1 MPREGGMQNCII
13 WLLVM
18 TSSYSYIDTKSDIDH
33 IFINI
38 YTPSISKYILALIF
52 YNVEPFTLLKKY
64 KYNLFCYNLYFQK
77 VWCDGMKWGY
87 SSVTFSKTS
96 QSFTTY
102 MHSLRKTSVLQ
113 RNKHKTIIQRKLYMH
128 SSFFLNISCVRKY
141 IRT

>member
-1 MPREGGMQNCII
+1 MMPREGGMQNCII

-87 SSVTFSKTS
+87 SGVTFSKTS

-102 MHSLRKTSVLQ
+102 MHRCMVWGKLQ
-113 RNKHKTIIQRKLYMH
+113 CYKEINIKLLYRENYICTLP
-128 SSFFLNISCVRKY
+128 FF
-141 IRT
+141 